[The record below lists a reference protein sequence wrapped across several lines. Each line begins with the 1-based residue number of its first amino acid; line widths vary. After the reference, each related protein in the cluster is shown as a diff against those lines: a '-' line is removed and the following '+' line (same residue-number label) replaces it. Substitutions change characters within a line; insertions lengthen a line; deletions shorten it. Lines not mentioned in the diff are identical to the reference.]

1 MCELRDVFIVSAAR
15 TAIGNFLG
23 TLKDFT
29 VPELGGL
36 AIKEALAR
44 ANLRGQDVDEVIMG
58 NVVSAGIGQASA
70 KQAAVK
76 GGVPYSVSCFTV
88 NKVCGSALKAV
99 ALAAQVIQLEEKNI
113 VVAGGMESMSKAPHL
128 LWGLRE
134 GVKFG
139 DVQIK
144 DSMILDGLWCA
155 FDNVH
160 MGITGEVVAEKF
172 GATRE
177 EQDKYALSS
186 HQKAIHAID
195 KGYFKDEIVPVAVPQ
210 KKGDPVIF
218 AVDEG
223 PRRDTALEKLAK
235 LKPAFKKDG
244 TVTAGN
250 ASSLNDGAAA
260 VVVASEEAIKGKG
273 LSQPLARIL
282 GTTTNGVEPSMVMYA
297 PKGAIEKLL
306 ANVGWKVQDVDLIE
320 INEAF
325 SAQLVVLIKELG
337 LDREKVNVH
346 GGAVALGHPIGAAGA
361 RILTTLIYG
370 LKHRG
375 LKRGVASLCL
385 GGGDAVAMAIEI
397 V

>member
-1 MCELRDVFIVSAAR
+1 MCEVRDVFIVGAAR

-23 TLKDFT
+23 SLKDFT
-29 VPELGGL
+29 APDLGGI
-36 AIKEALAR
+36 AIKEALR
-44 ANLRGQDVDEVIMG
+44 KANCRGEDVGEVIMG
-58 NVVSAGIGQASA
+58 NVVQAGIGQAPA

-76 GGVPYSVSCFTV
+76 GGIPYNVSCFTV

-99 ALAAQVIQLEEKNI
+99 ALAVQSIQLEEKEI
-113 VVAGGMESMSKAPHL
+113 VVAGGMESMSKAPHMV
-128 LWGLRE
+128 WGLRE

-139 DVQIK
+139 DIQIK

-177 EQDKYALSS
+177 EQDQYAFSS
-186 HQKAIHAID
+186 HQKAVHAIE
-195 KGYFKDEIVPVAVPQ
+195 KGYFKDEIVPVSVPQ
-210 KKGDPVIF
+210 RKGDPILF

-223 PRRDTALEKLAK
+223 PRKDTALEKLAK
-235 LKPAFKKDG
+235 LRPAFKKDG

-250 ASSLNDGAAA
+250 ASSLNDGGAAI
-260 VVVASEEAIKGKG
+260 VVASMDAIKTKG

-282 GTTTNGVEPSMVMYA
+282 GTATFGTEPAMVMYA
-297 PKGAIEKLL
+297 PKGAIERLL
-306 ANVGWKVQDVDLIE
+306 ANVGWKVGDVDLFE

-325 SAQLVVLIKELG
+325 SAQLVVLIKELK
-337 LDREKVNVH
+337 LDREKVNIH
-346 GGAVALGHPIGAAGA
+346 GGAVALGHPIGATGA
-361 RILTTLIYG
+361 RILTTLIYA
-370 LKHRG
+370 LRHRG

>member
-1 MCELRDVFIVSAAR
+1 MCEVRDVFIVGAAR
-15 TAIGNFLG
+15 TAIGAFLG
-23 TLKDFT
+23 SLKDFT
-29 VPELGGL
+29 APELGGI
-36 AIKEALAR
+36 AIKEALKR
-44 ANLRGQDVDEVIMG
+44 ANCRPEDVGEVIMG
-58 NVVSAGIGQASA
+58 NVVQGGIGQAPA

-76 GGVPYSVSCFTV
+76 GGIPYSVSCFAV

-99 ALAAQVIQLEEKNI
+99 ALGVQAIQLEEKEI
-113 VVAGGMESMSKAPHL
+113 VVAGGMESMSRAPHVV
-128 LWGLRE
+128 WGLRE

-139 DVQIK
+139 DVQMK

-160 MGITGEVVAEKF
+160 MGMTGEVIAEKF

-177 EQDKYALSS
+177 EQDQYAFSS
-186 HQKAIHAID
+186 HQKAVQAID
-195 KGYFKDEIVPVAVPQ
+195 KGYFKDEIVPVSIPQ
-210 KKGDPVIF
+210 KKGEPILF
-218 AVDEG
+218 EVDEG
-223 PRRDTALEKLAK
+223 PRRETTLEKLAR
-235 LKPAFKKDG
+235 LRPVFKRDG

-260 VVVASEEAIKGKG
+260 VVIASMDGIKAKG
-273 LSQPLARIL
+273 LAEPMARIL

-297 PKGAIEKLL
+297 PKGAIERLL
-306 ANVGWKVQDVDLIE
+306 ANVGWKIGDVDLFE

-325 SAQLVVLIKELG
+325 SAQVVVLLKELK

-346 GGAVALGHPIGAAGA
+346 GGAVALGHPIGATGA
-361 RILTTLIYG
+361 RILTTLVYA

-375 LKRGVASLCL
+375 LQRGIASLCL
-385 GGGDAVAMAIEI
+385 GGGDAVAMAIEM

>member
-1 MCELRDVFIVSAAR
+1 VCEKRDVFIVGAAR

-23 TLKDFT
+23 AVKDFSA
-29 VPELGGL
+29 PELGGF
-36 AIKEALAR
+36 AIKEALKR
-44 ANLRGQDVDEVIMG
+44 ANLKGEDVEEVIMG
-58 NVVSAGIGQASA
+58 NVVSAGVGQTPAG
-70 KQAAVK
+70 QAAVK
-76 GGVPYSVSCFTV
+76 AGIPYTVSCFTV

-99 ALAAQVIQLEEKNI
+99 ALAAQAIQLEEKETI
-113 VVAGGMESMSKAPHL
+113 VAGGMESMSRAPHL
-128 LWGLRE
+128 AWGLRE
-134 GVKFG
+134 GIKFG

-155 FDNVH
+155 FDNIH
-160 MGITGEVVAEKF
+160 MGLTGEVVAEKF

-177 EQDKYALSS
+177 EQDQYAFRS
-186 HQKAIHAID
+186 HQKAVHAID

-223 PRRDTALEKLAK
+223 PRRDTALERLAK
-235 LKPAFKKDG
+235 LRPAFKKDG

-250 ASSLNDGAAA
+250 ASSLNDGGAA
-260 VVVASEEAIKGKG
+260 VVVSSMDGIKAKR

-282 GTTTNGVEPSMVMYA
+282 GWTTHGVVPSLVMYA

-306 ANVGWKVQDVDLIE
+306 ANIGWKVSDVDLFE

-325 SAQLVVLIKELG
+325 SAQLVVLIKELK
-337 LDREKVNVH
+337 LDPDKVNIH
-346 GGAVALGHPIGAAGA
+346 GGAVALGHPIGATGA
-361 RILTTLIYG
+361 RILTTLIYA

-375 LKRGVASLCL
+375 LKKGIASLCL
-385 GGGDAVAMAIEI
+385 GGGDAVAMAIE
-397 V
+397 VV

>member
-1 MCELRDVFIVSAAR
+1 MCELRDVFVVSAAR

-23 TLKDFT
+23 ALKDFT
-29 VPELGGL
+29 APELGGL

-44 ANLRGQDVDEVIMG
+44 ANLRGGDVDEVIMG
-58 NVVSAGIGQASA
+58 NVVSAGIGQAPA
-70 KQAAVK
+70 KQAAVR
-76 GGVPYSVSCFTV
+76 GGVPYTVSCFAV
-88 NKVCGSALKAV
+88 NKVCGSALKAI

-113 VVAGGMESMSKAPHL
+113 VVAGGMESMSQAPHL
-128 LWGLRE
+128 LWGARE

-139 DVQIK
+139 DIKIK

-155 FDNVH
+155 FDDVH
-160 MGITGEVVAEKF
+160 MGMTGEVVTEKF
-172 GATRE
+172 GASRE
-177 EQDKYALSS
+177 EQDRYALSS
-186 HQKAIHAID
+186 HQKAIMAID
-195 KGYFKDEIVPVAVPQ
+195 KGYFKDEIVPIAVPQ

-218 AVDEG
+218 AADEG

-260 VVVASEEAIKGKG
+260 VVVASEEAIKSKG

-306 ANVGWKVQDVDLIE
+306 ANVGWKVRDVDLFE

-346 GGAVALGHPIGAAGA
+346 GGAVALGHPIGATGA
-361 RILTTLIYG
+361 RILTTLIYALKHQG
-370 LKHRG
+370 LK
-375 LKRGVASLCL
+375 KGVASLCL
-385 GGGDAVAMAIEI
+385 GGGDAVAMAIEM

>member
-1 MCELRDVFIVSAAR
+1 MCEVRDVFIVGAAR
-15 TAIGNFLG
+15 TAIGIFLG
-23 TLKDFT
+23 SLKNFT
-29 VPELGGL
+29 APELGGI
-36 AIKEALAR
+36 AIKEALKR
-44 ANLRGQDVDEVIMG
+44 ANCRAEDVDEVIMG
-58 NVVSAGIGQASA
+58 NVVQGGIGQAPA

-76 GGVPYSVSCFTV
+76 GGIPYTVSSFAV

-99 ALAAQVIQLEEKNI
+99 ALGVQAIQLEEKEI
-113 VVAGGMESMSKAPHL
+113 IVAGGMESMSKAPHVV
-128 LWGLRE
+128 WGLRE
-134 GVKFG
+134 GIKFG
-139 DVQIK
+139 DVQMM

-177 EQDKYALSS
+177 EQDQYAFSS
-186 HQKAIHAID
+186 HQKAVHAIE
-195 KGYFKDEIVPVAVPQ
+195 KGYLKDEIVPVSIPQ
-210 KKGDPVIF
+210 RKGDPVIF

-223 PRRDTALEKLAK
+223 PRKDTTLEKLAK
-235 LKPAFKKDG
+235 LRPVFKKDG

-250 ASSLNDGAAA
+250 ASSLNDGGAA
-260 VVVASEEAIKGKG
+260 VVVASMDAIKTKG

-297 PKGAIEKLL
+297 PKGAIEMLL
-306 ANVGWKVQDVDLIE
+306 ANVGWKIADVDLFE

-325 SAQLVVLIKELG
+325 SSQLVVLLKELK

-346 GGAVALGHPIGAAGA
+346 GGAVALGHPIGATGA
-361 RILTTLIYG
+361 RILTTLIYA

-375 LKRGVASLCL
+375 LKRGVAALCL
-385 GGGDAVAMAIEI
+385 GGGDAVAMAVEL

>member
-1 MCELRDVFIVSAAR
+1 MCEVRDVFIVGAAR

-23 TLKDFT
+23 TLKDFSA
-29 VPELGGL
+29 PDLGGF
-36 AIKEALAR
+36 AIKEALKR
-44 ANLRGQDVDEVIMG
+44 ANCRGEDVGEVIMG
-58 NVVSAGIGQASA
+58 NVVQAGIGQAPA
-70 KQAAVK
+70 KQAAVR
-76 GGVPYSVSCFTV
+76 GGIPYNVSCFAV

-99 ALAAQVIQLEEKNI
+99 ALGVQAIQLEEKEI
-113 VVAGGMESMSKAPHL
+113 VVAGGMESMSKAPHIA
-128 LWGLRE
+128 WGLRE

-139 DVQIK
+139 DIQIK
-144 DSMILDGLWCA
+144 DSMVLDGLWCA

-186 HQKAIHAID
+186 HQKAVQAIE
-195 KGYFKDEIVPVAVPQ
+195 KGYFKDEVVPVAVPQ
-210 KKGDPVIF
+210 RKGDPVIF

-223 PRRDTALEKLAK
+223 PRKDTTLERLAK
-235 LKPAFKKDG
+235 LRPAFKKEG

-250 ASSLNDGAAA
+250 ASSLNDGGAA
-260 VVVASEEAIKGKG
+260 VVLASKDAIKTKG
-273 LSQPLARIL
+273 LSEPLARIL
-282 GTTTNGVEPSMVMYA
+282 GTATYGVEPAMVMYA

-306 ANVGWKVQDVDLIE
+306 GNVGWKVGDVDLFE

-325 SAQLVVLIKELG
+325 SAQLVVLLKELK

-346 GGAVALGHPIGAAGA
+346 GGAVALGHPIGASGA
-361 RILTTLIYG
+361 RILTTLLYA

-385 GGGDAVAMAIEI
+385 GGGDAVAMAIER

>member
-1 MCELRDVFIVSAAR
+1 MCEVRDVFIVSAAR
-15 TAIGNFLG
+15 TAIGVFLG
-23 TLKDFT
+23 SLKDLT
-29 VPELGGL
+29 APEIGGL
-36 AIKEALAR
+36 AIKDAIKR
-44 ANLRGQDVDEVIMG
+44 ANLKPEDVEEVIMG
-58 NVVSAGIGQASA
+58 NVVSAGIGQAPA

-76 GGVPYSVSCFTV
+76 GGIPYSVSCFAV

-99 ALAAQVIQLEEKNI
+99 ALAAQAIQLEEKEI
-113 VVAGGMESMSKAPHL
+113 VVAGGMESMSRAPHL
-128 LWGLRE
+128 LWGARE

-139 DVQIK
+139 EMKLK

-155 FDNVH
+155 FDDVH
-160 MGITGEVVAEKF
+160 MGMTGEVVAEKF
-172 GATRE
+172 GASRE
-177 EQDKYALSS
+177 EQDQYALSS
-186 HQKAIHAID
+186 HQKAIHASE
-195 KGYFKDEIVPVAVPQ
+195 KGYLKDEIVPVEIPQ

-223 PRRDTALEKLAK
+223 PRRDTTLEKLAK
-235 LKPAFKKDG
+235 LRPVFKKDG

-260 VVVASEEAIKGKG
+260 VVVASGDAIKAKE
-273 LSQPLARIL
+273 LAQPLARIL
-282 GTTTNGVEPSMVMYA
+282 GTVTNGVEPSMVMYA

-306 ANVGWKVQDVDLIE
+306 ANVGWKIQDVDLFE

-325 SAQLVVLIKELG
+325 SSQLVVLAKELG

-346 GGAVALGHPIGAAGA
+346 GGAVALGHPIGATGA
-361 RILTTLIYG
+361 RILTTLVYA

-375 LKRGVASLCL
+375 LKKGVAALCL
-385 GGGDAVAMAIEI
+385 GGGDAVAMAVEM

>member
-1 MCELRDVFIVSAAR
+1 VCEVRDVFIVGAAR
-15 TAIGNFLG
+15 TAIGAFLG
-23 TLKDFT
+23 SLKDFT
-29 VPELGGL
+29 APDLGGI
-36 AIKEALAR
+36 AIKEALKR
-44 ANLRGQDVDEVIMG
+44 ANCRAEDVGEVIMG
-58 NVVSAGIGQASA
+58 NVVQAGIGQAPA

-76 GGVPYSVSCFTV
+76 GGIPYTVSCFTV

-99 ALAAQVIQLEEKNI
+99 ALAAQAIQLEEKEI
-113 VVAGGMESMSKAPHL
+113 VVAGGMESMSKAPHMV
-128 LWGLRE
+128 WGLRE

-144 DSMILDGLWCA
+144 DSMVLDGLWCA

-172 GATRE
+172 GATRG
-177 EQDKYALSS
+177 EQDQYAFSS
-186 HQKAIHAID
+186 HQKAVHAIE
-195 KGYFKDEIVPVAVPQ
+195 KGYLKDEVVAVTVPQ
-210 KKGDPVIF
+210 RKGDPLIF

-223 PRRDTALEKLAK
+223 PRKDTTLERLAK
-235 LKPAFKKDG
+235 LRPAFKKDG

-250 ASSLNDGAAA
+250 ASSLNDGGAA
-260 VVVASEEAIKGKG
+260 VVVASMEAIKAKG

-282 GTTTNGVEPSMVMYA
+282 GTATNGVEPSMVMYA

-306 ANVGWKVQDVDLIE
+306 ANVGWKVGDVDLFE

-325 SAQLVVLIKELG
+325 SSQLVVLIKELK

-346 GGAVALGHPIGAAGA
+346 GGAVALGHPIGATGA
-361 RILTTLIYG
+361 RILTTLIYA
-370 LKHRG
+370 LRHRG

-385 GGGDAVAMAIEI
+385 GGGDAVAMAIEL

>member
-1 MCELRDVFIVSAAR
+1 MCEVRDVFIVGAAR
-15 TAIGNFLG
+15 TAIGSFLG
-23 TLKDFT
+23 SLKDFT
-29 VPELGGL
+29 APDLGGI
-36 AIKEALAR
+36 AIKEALKR
-44 ANLRGQDVDEVIMG
+44 ANCRAEDADEVIMG
-58 NVVSAGIGQASA
+58 NVVQAGIGQAPA

-76 GGVPYSVSCFTV
+76 GGIPYSVSCFTV

-99 ALAAQVIQLEEKNI
+99 ALAAQAIQLEEKEI
-113 VVAGGMESMSKAPHL
+113 VIAGGMESMSKAPHIA
-128 LWGLRE
+128 WGLRE

-139 DVQIK
+139 DIQMK
-144 DSMILDGLWCA
+144 DSMVLDGLWCA

-160 MGITGEVVAEKF
+160 MGITGEIVAEKF
-172 GATRE
+172 GASRE
-177 EQDKYALSS
+177 EQDQYAFSS
-186 HQKAIHAID
+186 HQKAVHAIE
-195 KGYFKDEIVPVAVPQ
+195 KGYFRDEIVPVSVPQ
-210 KKGDPVIF
+210 RKGDPILF

-223 PRRDTALEKLAK
+223 PRKDTTLERLAK
-235 LKPAFKKDG
+235 LRPAFKKDG

-250 ASSLNDGAAA
+250 ASSLNDGGAA
-260 VVVASEEAIKGKG
+260 VVVASMEAIKAKG

-306 ANVGWKVQDVDLIE
+306 ANIGWKVGDVDLFE

-325 SAQLVVLIKELG
+325 SSQLVVLIKELK

-346 GGAVALGHPIGAAGA
+346 GGAVALGHPIGATGA
-361 RILTTLIYG
+361 RILTTLIYA

>member
-1 MCELRDVFIVSAAR
+1 MCEVRDVFIVGAAR
-15 TAIGNFLG
+15 TAIGAFLG
-23 TLKDFT
+23 SLKDFT
-29 VPELGGL
+29 APELGGI
-36 AIKEALAR
+36 AIKEALKR
-44 ANLRGQDVDEVIMG
+44 ANCRPEDVGEVIMG
-58 NVVSAGIGQASA
+58 NVVQGGIGQAPA

-76 GGVPYSVSCFTV
+76 GGIPYSVSCFAV

-99 ALAAQVIQLEEKNI
+99 ALGVQAIQLEEKEI
-113 VVAGGMESMSKAPHL
+113 VVAGGMESMSRAPHVV
-128 LWGLRE
+128 WGLRE

-139 DVQIK
+139 DVQMK

-160 MGITGEVVAEKF
+160 MGMTGEVIAEKF

-177 EQDKYALSS
+177 EQDQYAFSS
-186 HQKAIHAID
+186 HQKAVRAIE
-195 KGYFKDEIVPVAVPQ
+195 KGYFRDEIVPVSIPQ
-210 KKGDPVIF
+210 KKGEPILF
-218 AVDEG
+218 EVDEG
-223 PRRDTALEKLAK
+223 PRRETTLEKLAR
-235 LKPAFKKDG
+235 LRPVFKRDG

-260 VVVASEEAIKGKG
+260 VVIASMDGIKAKG
-273 LSQPLARIL
+273 LAEPMARIL

-297 PKGAIEKLL
+297 PKGAIERLL
-306 ANVGWKVQDVDLIE
+306 ANVGWKIGDVDLFE

-325 SAQLVVLIKELG
+325 SAQVVVLLKELK

-346 GGAVALGHPIGAAGA
+346 GGAVALGHPIGATGA
-361 RILTTLIYG
+361 RILTTLVYA

-375 LKRGVASLCL
+375 LQRGIASLCL
-385 GGGDAVAMAIEI
+385 GGGDAVAMAIEM